1 MRAPL
6 SWIKDFVEIPS
17 SLTVEE
23 ISKGLVR
30 VGFEVEDVIF
40 QGSDIKGPLSFA
52 EVLSIEEITEFK
64 KPIRYVGI
72 DCGEKQTRYVICGA
86 TNFKVGDIVLAALP
100 GAVLP
105 GDFAIA
111 ARETYGKTSNG
122 MICSAK
128 ELALSDD
135 HAGIMVFDK
144 EQVSIKDDVREKLQ
158 IDDVI
163 FDIAVNPDRGYALS
177 IRGVARE
184 IAGAFNLK
192 FSDPPRAFLVNERLI
207 RYMTSLTAKTNST
220 DMTDAPRYII
230 SALLSRASPHSAQ

>member
-6 SWIKDFVEIPS
+6 SWIKEFVDLPS
-17 SLTVEE
+17 SLTADE

-30 VGFEVEDVIF
+30 VGFEVEDVIH
-40 QGSDIKGPLSFA
+40 QGLDVKGPLVFG

-64 KPIRYVGI
+64 KPIRYVGV

-86 TNFKVGDIVLAALP
+86 TNFVVGDMVLVALP
-100 GAVLP
+100 GSVLP

-122 MICSAK
+122 MICSSK
-128 ELALSDD
+128 ELGLSDD

-144 EQVSIKDDVREKLQ
+144 AQVSSKDDVREKLQ
-158 IDDVI
+158 LDDVI

-184 IAGAFNLK
+184 IAGAFDFKFNDPVNHLRSLK
-192 FSDPPRAFLVNERLI
+192 FDKKNWF
-207 RYMTSLTAKTNST
+207 
-220 DMTDAPRYII
+220 
-230 SALLSRASPHSAQ
+230 

>member
-6 SWIKDFVEIPS
+6 SWIKEFVDIPS
-17 SLTVEE
+17 SLNPDE

-30 VGFEVEDVIF
+30 VGFEVEDVIY
-40 QGSDIKGPLSFA
+40 QGEDVKGPLVFG

-64 KPIRYVGI
+64 KPIRYVGL

-86 TNFKVGDIVLAALP
+86 TNFIVGDMVLVALP

-128 ELALSDD
+128 ELGLSDD
-135 HAGIMVFDK
+135 HAGIMVFNKD
-144 EQVSIKDDVREKLQ
+144 QVQTKDDVREKLS
-158 IDDVI
+158 ISDVI

-184 IAGAFNLK
+184 IAGAFGLE
-192 FSDPPRAFLVNERLI
+192 FSDPADQLRTLSFE
-207 RYMTSLTAKTNST
+207 KTGSGVKPKIE
-220 DMTDAPRYII
+220 DKD
-230 SALLSRASPHSAQ
+230 SA

>member
-135 HAGIMVFDK
+135 HVGIMVFDK

-158 IDDVI
+158 I
-163 FDIAVNPDRGYALS
+163 
-177 IRGVARE
+177 
-184 IAGAFNLK
+184 
-192 FSDPPRAFLVNERLI
+192 
-207 RYMTSLTAKTNST
+207 MT
-220 DMTDAPRYII
+220 
-230 SALLSRASPHSAQ
+230 